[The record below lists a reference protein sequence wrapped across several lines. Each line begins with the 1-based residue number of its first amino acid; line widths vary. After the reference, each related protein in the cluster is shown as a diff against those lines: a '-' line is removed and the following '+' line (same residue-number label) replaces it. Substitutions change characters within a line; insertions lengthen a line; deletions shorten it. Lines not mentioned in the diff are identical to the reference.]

1 MLSSK
6 LVVIIVVQRIIKMKM
21 QTCLLFVFVFMF
33 RALEV
38 SIMTSDNDFDKGIL
52 HGQPL
57 FLHFLVTIV

>member
-21 QTCLLFVFVFMF
+21 QTCLVFVFMF